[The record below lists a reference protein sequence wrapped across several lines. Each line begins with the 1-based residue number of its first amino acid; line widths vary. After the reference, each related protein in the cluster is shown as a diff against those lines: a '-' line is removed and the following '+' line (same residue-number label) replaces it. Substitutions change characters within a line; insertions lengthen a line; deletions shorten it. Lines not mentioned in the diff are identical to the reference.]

1 MEYCDSVWVCCGE
14 LNKGKLEKLQRRAAR
29 TVTGFTS
36 SDEAL
41 EYLKWDSL
49 ELRRDLHVF
58 KLVKK
63 CLLGKSPQFFKNYF
77 VFNRDILQRTTRQ
90 SNKLHLP
97 KIRTECARKSFYFYG
112 CKVFNEHCM

>member
-1 MEYCDSVWVCCGE
+1 M
-14 LNKGKLEKLQRRAAR
+14 Q
-29 TVTGFTS
+29 
-36 SDEAL
+36 DEAL

-63 CLLGKSPQFFKNYF
+63 CLLGKYPQFFKNYF
-77 VFNRDILQRTTRQ
+77 VFFNRDILQRTTRQ

-97 KIRTECARKSFYFYG
+97 KVRTECARKSFYFYG